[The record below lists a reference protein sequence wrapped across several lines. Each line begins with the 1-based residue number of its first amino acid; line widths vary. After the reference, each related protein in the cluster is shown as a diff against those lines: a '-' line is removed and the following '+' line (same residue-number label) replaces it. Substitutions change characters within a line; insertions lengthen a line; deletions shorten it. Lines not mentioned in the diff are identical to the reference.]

1 MAMDMQVALK
11 INAGVTGQ
19 QAVDQLRTSMDKLNG
34 AASSVGRGFEM
45 ATTAVGAFIGLQAV
59 QGVALFARETI
70 NAADQLDEM
79 SERTGI
85 AVETL
90 SELRFAAQMNGK
102 ALEDVQSALQRV
114 SVKATDA
121 ATGNKSAALAFDALG
136 ISVKNADGSMRTALS
151 ITEDIG
157 DAFRG
162 IEDPTLKAALAVEI
176 FGKQGPSLV
185 PMIEKL
191 EDARKEAREL
201 GVTVGSDFAAAAAT
215 FNDNMDRMAGM
226 ASALSRSLLNELLP
240 SVNRIMEAMIQGQKG
255 GEGAIWSGLRQATRN
270 AVYDYGNLD
279 KSITEVTEKIGRLV
293 EMQNALSKDSLGA
306 KINRLFSP
314 GDLAVVNNQLA
325 EARAVLAQMKALRGD
340 KEAGAGRG
348 FVNPPLVKP
357 DQPDA
362 KKILADLAKA
372 NAATTAQTEAEKE
385 AARQEAERKQIL
397 AGLNDEVMKLVE
409 GEEALTIAKLRR
421 LGASE
426 QEIAQAQALMTQ
438 RAQELAGIRELDRYT
453 KEQQEAEQQS
463 KRRQAQLDQEAV
475 RNKEQLAEA
484 GRRVFEETRTPA
496 EKLNAEM
503 VRLND
508 LLQAGA
514 IDWATYYRAISQA
527 QDEFDDLGKKG
538 TDTIDDLKASIEG
551 WGRQA
556 TDTFV
561 DFAFTGKSS
570 FKDMVNSI
578 LQDIARMVIQK
589 TIMAPLMASVGGMFG
604 FANGGI
610 MTNSGPV
617 PLNAYAN
624 GGIANSPQVA
634 LFGEGRM
641 PEAYVPLPD
650 GRTIPVT
657 MTGSGG
663 ATNVVVNVNV
673 ESGQTQVE
681 GNQGQELGRLIA
693 GVVKAEI
700 INQKRPGG
708 MLAA

>member
-1 MAMDMQVALK
+1 MAMDMSVALK

-34 AASSVGRGFEM
+34 AASSVGRGFD
-45 ATTAVGAFIGLQAV
+45 AAKIAVGAFIGLQAV
-59 QGVALFARETI
+59 QGVLTFARETI

-85 AVETL
+85 AVQTL
-90 SELRFAAQMNGK
+90 SELQFAAQMNGK
-102 ALEDVQSALQRV
+102 SLQDVQAALQRV

-121 ATGNKSAALAFDALG
+121 ATGNKTAALAFDALG
-136 ISVKNADGSMRTALS
+136 ISVKNAEGSMRSSLE

-191 EDARKEAREL
+191 DEARKEAHEL
-201 GVTVGSDFAAAAAT
+201 GAVVGPEFAAQAAE
-215 FNDNMDRMAGM
+215 FNDNMDRLTFMAKGF
-226 ASALSRSLLNELLP
+226 AGAILSDVLPALSDMFTEFRTGIKVFGSFG
-240 SVNRIMEAMIQGQKG
+240 SAMWNIGTTNPFKTPL
-255 GEGAIWSGLRQATRN
+255 EHAK
-270 AVYDYGNLD
+270 DYAA
-279 KSITEVTEKIGRLV
+279 EVTNLEASIKKLDATGTAYDR
-293 EMQNALSKDSLGA
+293 MNA
-306 KINRLFSP
+306 NRLR
-314 GDLAVVNNQLA
+314 GQL
-325 EARAVLAQMKALRGD
+325 EDARKMAQYFKEISGYQ
-340 KEAGAGRG
+340 EAGAGRG
-348 FVNPPLVKP
+348 FVNPEPPKP
-357 DQPDA
+357 AQLDA
-362 KKILADLAKA
+362 KRILADLAKA
-372 NAATTAQTEAEKE
+372 NEATKTKTEAEKE

-397 AGLNDEVMKLVE
+397 AGLNDEVLKMVQ
-409 GEEALTIAKLRR
+409 GEQELTVAKLRR
-421 LGASE
+421 LGATE
-426 QEIAQAQALMTQ
+426 QEIAQAQALMIQRTQ
-438 RAQELAGIRELDRYT
+438 LTAADRELEEAT
-453 KEQQEAEQQS
+453 KRQTQLEQEAL
-463 KRRQAQLDQEAV
+463 RG
-475 RNKEQLAEA
+475 KEKLAEA
-484 GRRVFEETRTPA
+484 GKRVFEDTRTPA
-496 EKLNAEM
+496 EQLNSELT
-503 VRLND
+503 RLND
-508 LLQAGA
+508 LLAQGA
-514 IDWATYYRAISQA
+514 IDWDTYSRAVFKA
-527 QDEFDDLGKKG
+527 QEDFDEVGKKG
-538 TDTIDDLKASIEG
+538 QDTMADLKQAVEG

-561 DFAFTGKSS
+561 DFAFTGKAS
-570 FKDMVNSI
+570 FKDMVNGI
-578 LQDIARMVIQK
+578 LQDIARMMIQK
-589 TIMAPLMASVGGMFG
+589 TIMAPLMSSIGGMFG

-657 MTGSGG
+657 MTGQGGGG
-663 ATNVVVNVNV
+663 ATSVVVNVNV

>member
-34 AASSVGRGFEM
+34 AATSVGRGFDM
-45 ATTAVGAFIGLQAV
+45 AKTAVGAFLGLQVA
-59 QGVALFARETI
+59 QGVLTFARETI

-85 AVETL
+85 AVQTL
-90 SELRFAAQMNGK
+90 SELQFAAQMNGK
-102 ALEDVQSALQRV
+102 ALEDVQTALQRV

-121 ATGNKSAALAFDALG
+121 ATGNKTAALAFDALG
-136 ISVKNADGSMRTALS
+136 ISVKNADGSMRSSLE

-201 GVTVGSDFAAAAAT
+201 GAVVGPEFAAQAAE
-215 FNDNMDRMAGM
+215 FNDNMDRLTFMARGF
-226 ASALSRSLLNELLP
+226 AGAILADVLPALSDMFTEFRTGIKVFGSFG
-240 SVNRIMEAMIQGQKG
+240 SAMWNIGTTNPFKTPL
-255 GEGAIWSGLRQATRN
+255 EHAK
-270 AVYDYGNLD
+270 DYAA
-279 KSITEVTEKIGRLV
+279 EVTNLEASIKKLDATGTAYDR
-293 EMQNALSKDSLGA
+293 MNA
-306 KINRLFSP
+306 NRLR
-314 GDLAVVNNQLA
+314 GQL
-325 EARAVLAQMKALRGD
+325 EDARKMAQYFKEISGYQ
-340 KEAGAGRG
+340 EAGAGRG
-348 FVNPPLVKP
+348 FVNPEFVKP
-357 DQPDA
+357 AQPNA
-362 KKILADLAKA
+362 KDILDRLSKA
-372 NAATTAQTEAEKE
+372 NEATKTLTDAEKE

-397 AGLNDEVMKLVE
+397 AGLNDEVFKMVQ
-409 GEEALTIAKLRR
+409 GEQALTIAKLRR
-421 LGASE
+421 LGATE

-438 RAQELAGIRELDRYT
+438 SAQLTAADRELEEAT
-453 KEQQEAEQQS
+453 K
-463 KRRQAQLDQEAV
+463 RQTQLDQEAL
-475 RNKEQLAEA
+475 RGKEKLAEA
-484 GRRVFEETRTPA
+484 GKRVFEETRTPA
-496 EKLNAEM
+496 EQLNSELA
-503 VRLND
+503 RLND
-508 LLQAGA
+508 LLNQGA
-514 IDWATYYRAISQA
+514 IDWDTYSRAVFKA
-527 QDEFDDLGKKG
+527 QDDFDEVGKKG
-538 TDTIDDLKASIEG
+538 QDTMADLKSAVEG

-561 DFAFTGKSS
+561 DFAFTGKAS
-570 FKDMVNSI
+570 FKDMVNGI
-578 LQDIARMVIQK
+578 LQDIARMLIQK
-589 TIMAPLMASVGGMFG
+589 TIMAPLMSSIGGMFG

-657 MTGSGG
+657 MTGQGGGG
-663 ATNVVVNVNV
+663 ATSVVVNVNV

>member
-1 MAMDMQVALK
+1 MAMDMQVAFK

-34 AASSVGRGFEM
+34 AAEGVNRGFGS
-45 ATTAVGAFIGLQAV
+45 AKTAVAAFLSL
-59 QGVALFARETI
+59 GVVGVFANFARETI
-70 NAADQLDEM
+70 NAADRLDEM

-85 AVETL
+85 AVSTL
-90 SELRFAAQMNGK
+90 SELDFAAKMNGK
-102 ALEDVQSALQRV
+102 SLDDVQSALNRV
-114 SVKATDA
+114 AVKATDA
-121 ATGNKSAALAFDALG
+121 ATGNKGAAVAFDALG
-136 ISVKNADGSMRTALS
+136 ISVKNADGSMRTALD

-157 DAFRG
+157 DAFRQ
-162 IEDPTLKAALAVEI
+162 IQDPTLKAALAVEI
-176 FGKQGPSLV
+176 FGKQGPTLV
-185 PMIEKL
+185 PLIEKL
-191 EDARKEAREL
+191 EDARKEAQDL
-201 GVTVGSDFAAAAAT
+201 GAVVGADFAAQAAE
-215 FNDNMDRMAGM
+215 FNDNMDRMAFM
-226 ASALSRSLLNELLP
+226 AKGFASSILSDVLPALSDMFKEFRTGIKVFGSFGSAMWNVGTTNPFKTPLEHAKDYSTQVTTL
-240 SVNRIMEAMIQGQKG
+240 EANIKK
-255 GEGAIWSGLRQATRN
+255 LDATGTAYDRMN
-270 AVYDYGNLD
+270 A
-279 KSITEVTEKIGRLV
+279 
-293 EMQNALSKDSLGA
+293 
-306 KINRLFSP
+306 NRLR
-314 GDLAVVNNQLA
+314 GQL
-325 EARAVLAQMKALRGD
+325 EDTRKLAQYFKEISGYQ
-340 KEAGAGRG
+340 EAGGGRG
-348 FVNPPLVKP
+348 FVNPEFVKP
-357 DQPDA
+357 QQQDT
-362 KKILADLAKA
+362 KKILAALSAA
-372 NAATTAQTEAEKE
+372 NAPATATTVQLTDAQKE

-397 AGLNDEVMKLVE
+397 AGLNDEVLKMVQ

-438 RAQELAGIRELDRYT
+438 RAQEVAGQRELDRYT
-453 KEQQEAEQQS
+453 KEQMDLEQKAKRS
-463 KRRQAQLDQEAV
+463 KE
-475 RNKEQLAEA
+475 ELAEA
-484 GRRVFEETRTPA
+484 GKRVFEETRTPA

-527 QDEFDDLGKKG
+527 QDQFDDLGKKG
-538 TDTIDDLKASIEG
+538 TDTMADLKSSIEG

-561 DFAFTGKSS
+561 DFAFTGKAS
-570 FKDMVNSI
+570 FKDMVSSI
-578 LQDIARMVIQK
+578 LQDIARMLIQK
-589 TIMAPLMASVGGMFG
+589 TIMAPLMSSIGGMFG

-657 MTGSGG
+657 MKGEGGGGS
-663 ATNVVVNVNV
+663 TNVVVNVNV
-673 ESGQTQVE
+673 ESGQTQVQDDGGA
-681 GNQGQELGRLIA
+681 GNLGRLIA
-693 GVVKAEI
+693 GAVKAEL

-708 MLAA
+708 LLAA